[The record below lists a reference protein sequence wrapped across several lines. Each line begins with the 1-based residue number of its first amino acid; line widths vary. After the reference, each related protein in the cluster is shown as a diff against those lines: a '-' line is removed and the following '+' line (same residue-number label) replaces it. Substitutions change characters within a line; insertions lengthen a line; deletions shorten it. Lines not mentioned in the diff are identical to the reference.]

1 MAEEVENKTAEMPE
15 AGSLPALRI
24 EKGRVSYNGLLA
36 TSGQIE
42 EECNNDLRWPHCM
55 TTYKAMLKDAT
66 ISSTLVQVEMQI
78 AKVKWK
84 IRIPEGYE
92 DELKTKARFLYS
104 IMEDMEHSWTDFIR
118 RCSSFNRFGFAP
130 IEKVY
135 RKRTKANGS
144 RYNDGLY
151 GIRELP
157 LITQDSVA
165 GWQWDATGKKLIG
178 LDQYVNIPTGKD
190 SRVYTYSNDT
200 KFIRREKFMLFRAD
214 PLKDSPI
221 GTSPLNN
228 VYMAWRF
235 KSEYERQEAVGVS
248 SDVRGLKVFTI
259 PPQYMS
265 PSASGEEKE
274 TYEMFQKTL
283 SLLHSGEQSGVIL
296 PAVFD
301 EQGKPLF
308 DFKVMSVQGQVSH
321 NISEI
326 IQRYRRE
333 IVSGL
338 LAPHMILGQDGSGS
352 FALAESLES
361 IAATVVEARLVEI
374 RDVLNHDLIPQL
386 FAINGWDVDVLPQF
400 EFENPKR
407 ASLDDLGKYLQR
419 IGAAGMLSNDYETAN
434 WIAEQAGMP
443 KPFDGEDIS
452 IEEVRSQMTNFT
464 SNAGEGLEAGGLDG
478 TSKGGATR
486 DNSAANLENS

>member
-1 MAEEVENKTAEMPE
+1 MAEDVDNKSGDMPE
-15 AGSLPALRI
+15 AGEIPAIRI

-42 EECNNDLRWPHCM
+42 EECNFDLIWPQCM
-55 TTYKAMLKDAT
+55 DTYKAMLKDST
-66 ISSTLVQVEMQI
+66 VSSTLNQTEMQI
-78 AKVKWK
+78 SKVKWNVS
-84 IRIPEGYE
+84 IPEGFE
-92 DELKTKARFLYS
+92 DELKDKARFLYS
-104 IMEDMEHSWTDFIR
+104 IMEDMEHSWVDFIR

-144 RYNDGLY
+144 RFEDGLY

-157 LITQDSVA
+157 LIAQDSVS
-165 GWQWDATGKKLIG
+165 GWEWDDTGRKLTG
-178 LDQYVNIPTGKD
+178 LHQYKIIPTGKD
-190 SRVYTYSNDT
+190 SKIYKYSDED

-214 PLKDSPI
+214 PIKDSPI

-228 VYMAWRF
+228 VYMAWRY
-235 KSEYERQEAVGVS
+235 KTEYERQEAVGVS
-248 SDVRGLKVFTI
+248 GDVRGLKVI
-259 PPQYMS
+259 SLPPQYMS
-265 PSASGEEKE
+265 ETATDEEKQV
-274 TYEMFQKTL
+274 YKSFQEVL
-283 SLLHSGEQSGVIL
+283 SLIHSGEQSGVIL
-296 PAVFD
+296 PSVFD
-301 EQGKPLF
+301 ENGKPLF
-308 DFKVMSVQGQVSH
+308 DFKVMSVLGQATH

-338 LAPHMILGQDGSGS
+338 MAPHMILGQDGSGS
-352 FALAESLES
+352 FALAESLET

-386 FAINGWDVDVLPQF
+386 FKINGWKIGVLPKF

-419 IGAAGMLSNDYETAN
+419 IAAAGMLSNDFETAN
-434 WIAEQAGMP
+434 WVAEQAGMP
-443 KPFDGEDIS
+443 KPFEGE
-452 IEEVRSQMTNFT
+452 ETTVEQVRAQMTSFT
-464 SNAGEGLEAGGLDG
+464 SNAGEGMETLGEG
-478 TSKGGATR
+478 TSKGISPT
-486 DNSAANLENS
+486 DHSTANKENS